1 MTQLA
6 KSIASLA
13 ALLGLSALSQ
23 ASIAADDDVV
33 RRLGDLYSNTA
44 QDCGS
49 ATSPAYLCS
58 GLILGAAPA
67 ATDSLF
73 YGISAANQARSGVS
87 AYYLRKDAKFRAL
100 PKGKKNGFVIA
111 PAPVERG
118 GRQEVGVLCAFPI
131 AGATESR
138 GSHGCGDAPQTTAV
152 ETSCQQAGVMTSAQW
167 LSHYRTSGKVAAAQ
181 CSFDT
186 RVGTANA
193 AGAFT
198 QSLKAIQ
205 TLGTEALGN
214 ANEMILSPWA
224 IDPPR
229 SPSVM
234 ALFHTDASGLNGS
247 RLDQIQWYRASG
259 WRLPIVGVRLPQSL
273 AQDAAFSYDADQQAI
288 YVEQEA
294 SHCAQYIE
302 RAEWVVRYDPGF
314 KREIATLSI
323 LPTSCGRSVQESQA
337 NNFLNEMV
345 AKFYAQPNWINNAD
359 NHTTSIPAM
368 RRQLICH
375 LTIAR
380 GKDRYNLE
388 PSRPLIEQAA
398 TNAAGCNNS

>member
-1 MTQLA
+1 MTQFV

-13 ALLGLSALSQ
+13 AVLGLSALSQ
-23 ASIAADDDVV
+23 ASIAADDEIV

-44 QDCGS
+44 PNCGS
-49 ATSPAYLCS
+49 STSPAFLCS
-58 GLILGAAPA
+58 GLVLGAAPA

-73 YGISAANQARSGVS
+73 YGIRAADQARNGVS
-87 AYYLRKDAKFRAL
+87 AYYLRKDARFRSL
-100 PKGKKNGFVIA
+100 PKGMKSGFVLA
-111 PAPVERG
+111 PAPVDRA
-118 GRQEVGVLCAFPI
+118 GRQVDVLCVFPI

-138 GSHGCGDAPQTTAV
+138 GSRGCGDAPQTAPV
-152 ETSCQQAGVMTSAQW
+152 ETSCQQAGVTTSAQW
-167 LSHYRTSGKVAAAQ
+167 LSSYRASGKVAAAQ

-186 RVGTANA
+186 RIGTANA
-193 AGAFT
+193 AEAFN
-198 QSLKAIQ
+198 QSLKAIR

-234 ALFHTDASGLNGS
+234 ALFYTDASGLNAS

-259 WRLPIVGVRLPQSL
+259 WWLPIVGVRLPQNL
-273 AQDAAFSYDADQQAI
+273 AQDAAFSYDANQQAI
-288 YVEQEA
+288 SVEQEA

-314 KREIATLSI
+314 KRDIATLSI

-359 NHTTSIPAM
+359 NRTTSIPAM